1 MDIELKS
8 PWVLDLTTKF
18 DKQLSQFGGSHERL
32 LEFYK
37 KFGADGVIYDGK
49 KRWGLDS
56 STDSSDISYDD
67 LDEGN
72 ELWWRKY
79 TANGFRFV
87 LVRVTHKYG
96 DIIFFETVGE
106 KKNKK
111 FYVDCGV
118 DDYEWSEGNASR
130 YSLPKHRF
138 YPIKVVVP
146 SWVDMTAWSAPKKM
160 IVEIKD

>member
-1 MDIELKS
+1 MGIES

-18 DKQLSQFGGSHERL
+18 DKQLGQFDGSLERL

-37 KFGADGVIYDGK
+37 NLGMDGVIYDGK

-56 STDSSDISYDD
+56 STESSDILYDD
-67 LDEGN
+67 LDEGT

-79 TANGFRFV
+79 TANGSRFV
-87 LVRVTHKYG
+87 LVRATHKYG
-96 DIIFFETVGE
+96 GIIFFETIGE

-111 FYVDCGV
+111 FYVDCGA
-118 DDYEWSEGNASR
+118 DDYEWTECDDSR

-138 YPIKVVVP
+138 YPIMVVVP
-146 SWVDMTAWSAPKKM
+146 SWVDMSAWCAPKKM
-160 IVEIKD
+160 IVKIKD

>member
-1 MDIELKS
+1 MGIES

-18 DKQLSQFGGSHERL
+18 DNQLGQFNGSLERL

-37 KFGADGVIYDGK
+37 NLGMDGVIYDGK

-56 STDSSDISYDD
+56 STESSDILYDD
-67 LDEGN
+67 LDEGT

-79 TANGFRFV
+79 TANDSRFV

-96 DIIFFETVGE
+96 GIIFFETIGE

-111 FYVDCGV
+111 FYVDCGA
-118 DDYEWSEGNASR
+118 DDYEWTECDDSR

-138 YPIKVVVP
+138 YPIMVVVP
-146 SWVDMTAWSAPKKM
+146 SWVDMSAWCAPKKM
-160 IVEIKD
+160 IVKIKD

>member
-1 MDIELKS
+1 MGIES

-18 DKQLSQFGGSHERL
+18 DKQLGQFDGSLERL

-37 KFGADGVIYDGK
+37 NLGMDGVIYDGK

-56 STDSSDISYDD
+56 STESSDILYDD
-67 LDEGN
+67 LDEGT

-79 TANGFRFV
+79 TSNGSRFV

-96 DIIFFETVGE
+96 GIIFFETIGE

-111 FYVDCGV
+111 FYIDCGA
-118 DDYEWSEGNASR
+118 DDYEWTECDDSR

-138 YPIKVVVP
+138 YPIMVVVP
-146 SWVDMTAWSAPKKM
+146 SWVDMSAWCAPKKM
-160 IVEIKD
+160 IVKIKD

>member
-1 MDIELKS
+1 MGIES

-18 DKQLSQFGGSHERL
+18 DKQLGQFDGSLERL

-37 KFGADGVIYDGK
+37 KLGMDGVIYDGK
-49 KRWGLDS
+49 KRGGLDS
-56 STDSSDISYDD
+56 STESSDIFDD
-67 LDEGN
+67 LDEGT

-96 DIIFFETVGE
+96 GIIFFETIGE

-111 FYVDCGV
+111 FYVDCGA
-118 DDYEWSEGNASR
+118 DDYEWTECDASR

-138 YPIKVVVP
+138 YPIMVVVP
-146 SWVDMTAWSAPKKM
+146 SWVDMSAWCAPKKM
-160 IVEIKD
+160 IVKIKD

>member
-1 MDIELKS
+1 MGIES

-18 DKQLSQFGGSHERL
+18 DNQLGQFNGSLERL

-37 KFGADGVIYDGK
+37 NLGMDGVIYDGK

-56 STDSSDISYDD
+56 STESSDILYDD
-67 LDEGN
+67 LDEGT

-79 TANGFRFV
+79 TANGSRFV

-96 DIIFFETVGE
+96 GIIFFETIGK

-111 FYVDCGV
+111 FYVDCGA
-118 DDYEWSEGNASR
+118 DDYEWTECDDSR
-130 YSLPKHRF
+130 YSLLKHRF
-138 YPIKVVVP
+138 YPIMVVVP
-146 SWVDMTAWSAPKKM
+146 SWVDMSAWCAPKKM
-160 IVEIKD
+160 IVKIKD

>member
-1 MDIELKS
+1 MGIES

-18 DKQLSQFGGSHERL
+18 DKQLGQFDGSLERL

-37 KFGADGVIYDGK
+37 NLGMDGVIYDGK

-56 STDSSDISYDD
+56 STESSDILYDD
-67 LDEGN
+67 LDEGT

-79 TANGFRFV
+79 TSNGSRFV

-96 DIIFFETVGE
+96 GIVFFETIGE

-111 FYVDCGV
+111 FYVDCGA
-118 DDYEWSEGNASR
+118 DDYEWTECDDSR

-138 YPIKVVVP
+138 YPIMVVVP
-146 SWVDMTAWSAPKKM
+146 SWVDMSAWCAPKKM
-160 IVEIKD
+160 IVKIKD

>member
-1 MDIELKS
+1 MGIES
-8 PWVLDLTTKF
+8 SWVLDLTTKF
-18 DKQLSQFGGSHERL
+18 DKQLGQFDGSLERL

-37 KFGADGVIYDGK
+37 KLGMDGVIYDGK

-56 STDSSDISYDD
+56 STESSDILYDD
-67 LDEGN
+67 LDEGT

-96 DIIFFETVGE
+96 GIIFLETIGE

-111 FYVDCGV
+111 FYVDCGA
-118 DDYEWSEGNASR
+118 DDYEWTECDASR
-130 YSLPKHRF
+130 YSLPKQRF
-138 YPIKVVVP
+138 YPIMVVVP

>member
-1 MDIELKS
+1 MGIES

-18 DKQLSQFGGSHERL
+18 DKQLGQFNGSLERL

-37 KFGADGVIYDGK
+37 ILGMDGVIYDGK

-56 STDSSDISYDD
+56 STESSDILYDD
-67 LDEGN
+67 LDEGT

-79 TANGFRFV
+79 TANGSRFV

-96 DIIFFETVGE
+96 GIIFFETIGE

-111 FYVDCGV
+111 FYVDCGA
-118 DDYEWSEGNASR
+118 DDYKWTECDASR

-138 YPIKVVVP
+138 YPIMVVVP
-146 SWVDMTAWSAPKKM
+146 SWVDMSAWCAPKKM
-160 IVEIKD
+160 IVKIKD

>member
-1 MDIELKS
+1 MGIES

-18 DKQLSQFGGSHERL
+18 DKQLGQFDGSLERL

-37 KFGADGVIYDGK
+37 NLGMDGVIYDGK

-56 STDSSDISYDD
+56 STESSDILYDD
-67 LDEGN
+67 LDEGT

-79 TANGFRFV
+79 TSNGSIFV

-96 DIIFFETVGE
+96 GIIFFETIGE

-111 FYVDCGV
+111 FYVDCGA
-118 DDYEWSEGNASR
+118 DDYEWTECDASR

-138 YPIKVVVP
+138 YPIIGVVP
-146 SWVDMTAWSAPKKM
+146 AWVYMSAWCAPKKM
-160 IVEIKD
+160 IVKIKD

>member
-1 MDIELKS
+1 MGIES

-18 DKQLSQFGGSHERL
+18 DKQLGQFDGSLERL

-37 KFGADGVIYDGK
+37 KLGMDGVIYDGK

-56 STDSSDISYDD
+56 STESSDILYDD
-67 LDEGN
+67 LDEGT

-87 LVRVTHKYG
+87 LVRVRHKYG
-96 DIIFFETVGE
+96 GIIFFETIGE

-111 FYVDCGV
+111 FYVDCGA
-118 DDYEWSEGNASR
+118 DDYEWSGCVASR

-138 YPIKVVVP
+138 YPIMVVVP
-146 SWVDMTAWSAPKKM
+146 SWVDMSAWCAPKKM
-160 IVEIKD
+160 IVKIKD

>member
-1 MDIELKS
+1 MGIES

-18 DKQLSQFGGSHERL
+18 DNQLGQFNGSLERL

-37 KFGADGVIYDGK
+37 NLGMDGVIYDGK

-56 STDSSDISYDD
+56 STESSDILYDD
-67 LDEGN
+67 LDEGT

-79 TANGFRFV
+79 TANGSRFV

-96 DIIFFETVGE
+96 GIIFFETIGE

-111 FYVDCGV
+111 FYVDCGA
-118 DDYEWSEGNASR
+118 DDYEWTECDDSR

-138 YPIKVVVP
+138 YPIMVVVP
-146 SWVDMTAWSAPKKM
+146 SWVDMSAWCAPKKM
-160 IVEIKD
+160 IVKIKD